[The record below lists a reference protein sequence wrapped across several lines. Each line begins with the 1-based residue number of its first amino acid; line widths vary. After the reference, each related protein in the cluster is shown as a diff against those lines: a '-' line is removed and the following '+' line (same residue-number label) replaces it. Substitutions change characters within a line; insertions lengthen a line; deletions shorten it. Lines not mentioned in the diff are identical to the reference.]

1 MILLPLFP
9 SNLRSSEPIL
19 SRLLNRWK
27 MMLLAKSSKNNL
39 RLQVKFS
46 WPIFSF
52 FFGCY
57 YPTLGLRCY
66 SAGVVV
72 IGSVIG
78 AGGATVHPKEMLL
91 RFSFH
96 LSTLIHH
103 LLLLQLRLPD
113 DPTAAF
119 PEQPK
124 KLRADFVKAAK
135 QFKALVASLPLSDG
149 GEESQLRR
157 VAEFQII

>member
-1 MILLPLFP
+1 
-9 SNLRSSEPIL
+9 
-19 SRLLNRWK
+19 
-27 MMLLAKSSKNNL
+27 MLM
-39 RLQVKFS
+39 VC
-46 WPIFSF
+46 I
-52 FFGCY
+52 
-57 YPTLGLRCY
+57 GLEHID

-78 AGGATVHPKEMLL
+78 AGRATVHPKEMLL

-135 QFKALVASLPLSDG
+135 QSLAWYFVLLKFNALVASLLLSDG

-157 VAEFQII
+157 VVEFQII

>member
-1 MILLPLFP
+1 
-9 SNLRSSEPIL
+9 
-19 SRLLNRWK
+19 
-27 MMLLAKSSKNNL
+27 
-39 RLQVKFS
+39 
-46 WPIFSF
+46 
-52 FFGCY
+52 
-57 YPTLGLRCY
+57 
-66 SAGVVV
+66 
-72 IGSVIG
+72 
-78 AGGATVHPKEMLL
+78 MLL

-135 QFKALVASLPLSDG
+135 QVTLLLSSDLVK
-149 GEESQLRR
+149 
-157 VAEFQII
+157 IM

>member
-1 MILLPLFP
+1 MAARIEKLL
-9 SNLRSSEPIL
+9 RD
-19 SRLLNRWK
+19 
-27 MMLLAKSSKNNL
+27 
-39 RLQVKFS
+39 VD
-46 WPIFSF
+46 
-52 FFGCY
+52 
-57 YPTLGLRCY
+57 GLISD

-78 AGGATVHPKEMLL
+78 AGRATVHPKEMLL

-96 LSTLIHH
+96 LSTLIHQ
-103 LLLLQLRLPD
+103 LLLLELRLPD

-135 QFKALVASLPLSDG
+135 QFDALVASLPLSDG

-157 VAEFQII
+157 VAEF

>member
-1 MILLPLFP
+1 MAARIEKLL
-9 SNLRSSEPIL
+9 RD
-19 SRLLNRWK
+19 
-27 MMLLAKSSKNNL
+27 
-39 RLQVKFS
+39 VDD
-46 WPIFSF
+46 
-52 FFGCY
+52 
-57 YPTLGLRCY
+57 

-135 QFKALVASLPLSDG
+135 QVENDVTGQELQKQFEVADG
-149 GEESQLRR
+149 GEKSQLRR
-157 VAEFQII
+157 VVVFQII